1 MVPPEIR
8 EYPAFPVDRGQVDLM
23 GNKEIRDQMVLPV
36 LPVLMAHRDQADPM
50 AQLVLL
56 GLPVLPV
63 LMAHRDQA
71 ADLRGQ
77 TDLPV
82 PQVQLDQAAE
92 LVIRAAPAQLDRLAQ
107 MVLPDLRDQTDLP
120 DLPDPKTL
128 WFRPQKASMLLR

>member
-23 GNKEIRDQMVLPV
+23 GNKEIRDQMV
-36 LPVLMAHRDQADPM
+36 
-50 AQLVLL
+50 
-56 GLPVLPV
+56 LPVLPV